1 MARVAIARQ
10 QVSDAG
16 LTPVYSPA
24 NPDGHSVENS
34 GGKLILHV
42 RNNGE
47 EELVLTIRSGY
58 TVNGLRL
65 EDRRVVI
72 PGGGGQFVGPIK
84 AEVYNQP
91 GSSEVWIDYSVTDGV
106 EVAALLIP

>member
-24 NPDGHSVENS
+24 NLDGHLVENS
-34 GGKLILHV
+34 GGRLVLHV
-42 RNNGE
+42 RNHGE

-58 TVNGLRL
+58 NVSGLKL

-72 PGGGGQFVGPIK
+72 HGGGGQFIGPLK

>member
-16 LTPVYSPA
+16 LTPVYSQA
-24 NPDGHSVENS
+24 HPDGHSVENS
-34 GGKLILHV
+34 GGRLVLYV

-58 TVNGLRL
+58 TVSGLKL

-72 PGGGGQFVGPIK
+72 PGGGGQFIGPLK
-84 AEVYNQP
+84 PEVYNQP
-91 GSSEVWIDYSVTDGV
+91 GSSEVWIDYSVTEGV